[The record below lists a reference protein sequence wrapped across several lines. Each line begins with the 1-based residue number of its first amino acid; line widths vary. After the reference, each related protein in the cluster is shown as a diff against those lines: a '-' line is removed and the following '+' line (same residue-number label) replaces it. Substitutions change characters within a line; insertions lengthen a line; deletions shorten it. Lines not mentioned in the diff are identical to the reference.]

1 MDHGD
6 HGCFLHQSG
15 SFFGYFNLPG
25 PFIKISP
32 INNIATSKSN
42 YFCVFF
48 FLMWHRTVTKG
59 GVNHKM
65 WLTPR
70 WQQSQFSCTCW
81 KNQMTKR
88 RGRMESHCGLTQEAR
103 GEVTAG
109 HCRTDTHSEI
119 CASMSRHGRKCSG
132 PYGIVDIATTQGGPL
147 KMPFSSIFVSNG
159 VIPPACASSQTF
171 SLHCCFAL
179 ERLQFSVSLI
189 TSNYQKRAM
198 PTIIQHSKQ

>member
-1 MDHGD
+1 
-6 HGCFLHQSG
+6 
-15 SFFGYFNLPG
+15 
-25 PFIKISP
+25 
-32 INNIATSKSN
+32 
-42 YFCVFF
+42 
-48 FLMWHRTVTKG
+48 MWHRTVTKG